1 MRWRLRL
8 SARQPNETNKSDL
21 NVLLNVSL
29 IKHMKILVINC
40 GSSSIKYELVNL
52 KSYLS
57 ADRKSE
63 VIVRGVIE
71 KIGIDIK
78 SHEVGLE
85 IILDRL
91 MQPPDAVVQN
101 KKELAAV
108 GHRVVHGGEKF
119 KRAVLIDEKIIKS
132 IRSHFELAPL
142 HNPPNLM
149 GIEAA
154 KKLLPDIPQVA
165 VFDTAFHQ
173 TMPASAYLYALPY
186 RFYEQYG
193 IRRYGFHG
201 TSHKYVALEASRI
214 LKKPLKKLKLITC
227 HLGNGCS
234 LAAIKEGKSI
244 DTSMGFTPLEGLIMG
259 TRCGDIDPAIVFYL
273 MRKEGLSAEQINELL
288 NKKSGLLG
296 LSDISSDMRDILRM
310 ADKDNPRAKIT
321 LEVFIYRLKKYIGA
335 YIAAMNGIDALIFT
349 AGIGENVQII
359 RERIKRELSYLLKD
373 AQILVIPTNEELM
386 IAQETAEV
394 IKKVKSSE

>member
-21 NVLLNVSL
+21 NVSLNVSL

-63 VIVRGVIE
+63 VIVRGIIE

-394 IKKVKSSE
+394 IKKSKE

>member
-1 MRWRLRL
+1 
-8 SARQPNETNKSDL
+8 
-21 NVLLNVSL
+21 
-29 IKHMKILVINC
+29 MKILVINC

-52 KSYLS
+52 KSCLS

-63 VIVRGVIE
+63 AIVRGVIE

-91 MQPPDAVVQN
+91 MQLPDAVVQN

-132 IRSHFELAPL
+132 IRSHFKLAPL

-173 TMPASAYLYALPY
+173 TMPAFAYLYALPY

-244 DTSMGFTPLEGLIMG
+244 DTSMGFTPLEGLVMG
-259 TRCGDIDPAIVFYL
+259 TRCGDIDPAVVFYL
-273 MRKEGLSAEQINELL
+273 MQKEGLSAEQINELL

-321 LEVFIYRLKKYIGA
+321 LEVFIYRLKKYVGA

-359 RERIKRELSYLLKD
+359 RERIKTELSYLLKD

-386 IAQETAEV
+386 IAQETAE
-394 IKKVKSSE
+394 IINET

>member
-21 NVLLNVSL
+21 NVSLNVSL

-394 IKKVKSSE
+394 IKKSKE

>member
-1 MRWRLRL
+1 
-8 SARQPNETNKSDL
+8 
-21 NVLLNVSL
+21 
-29 IKHMKILVINC
+29 MKILVINC